1 MDGKL
6 LKLIRMEAD
15 ELAISF
21 EKAGLEGKGTP
32 QEVADRREK
41 YFCEFLAKYF
51 PFPYRIVKG
60 NICDSY
66 GRNSNSID
74 CLVLNP
80 SHPYT
85 IDSTSKLP
93 SVIFSDGVDYAIE
106 IKSDLSNQ
114 SEIERALEQ
123 IRSVKKLKRKKMGI
137 LFENKLTEEQ
147 KDYLKTIPCMI
158 VAGKTFADYTKLI
171 ESVILYYEKNNVPE
185 LEQVDLILINNRM
198 LIYNSRMNSYITINN
213 HLGLA
218 VWEGGNDSLT
228 LFLYEM
234 SLMPHCEPE
243 IGENVLSIYL
253 EGIRPK
259 SFTIFSYNSLDK
271 QGLQKESII

>member
-1 MDGKL
+1 M
-6 LKLIRMEAD
+6 
-15 ELAISF
+15 
-21 EKAGLEGKGTP
+21 
-32 QEVADRREK
+32 
-41 YFCEFLAKYF
+41 
-51 PFPYRIVKG
+51 
-60 NICDSY
+60 
-66 GRNSNSID
+66 
-74 CLVLNP
+74 LNP

-123 IRSVKKLKRKKMGI
+123 IQSVKRLRRKKMGI
-137 LFENKLTEEQ
+137 LLDNKISNEQ
-147 KDYLKTIPCMI
+147 KEHLKTIPCMI

-171 ESVILYYEKNNVPE
+171 ECISLYYEEKKIPA
-185 LEQVDLILINNRM
+185 LEQVDLILINKRM
-198 LIYNSRMNSYITINN
+198 LIYNFRMNSYLPNN
-213 HLGLA
+213 NFNGLA
-218 VWEGGNDSLT
+218 VWEGGNDSLA

-253 EGIRPK
+253 EGIRPQSLK
-259 SFTIFSYNSLDK
+259 VFSKNN
-271 QGLQKESII
+271 